1 MEFDTVLSLRKSA
14 RSYTGEAVS
23 EKEIHALIHAAEESS
38 VGHHNDKG
46 YALVV
51 VRDPEVLKRISTE
64 GGEKVGKPPHDL
76 RSAPSHPHLPHEG
89 CDGNAGGL

>member
-51 VRDPEVLKRISTE
+51 VRDP
-64 GGEKVGKPPHDL
+64 
-76 RSAPSHPHLPHEG
+76 
-89 CDGNAGGL
+89 